1 MVFPGMAGNGNSRS
15 PLFSSL
21 ETWKHS
27 LNVTRQVLF
36 PLPILSVIAGNT
48 KSRHC
53 AGQPLY
59 HLPALVWNC
68 TALRICPCDRFSLF
82 LPVFIVHTFI
92 NTAAAPEEQV
102 STLYQPLLGNLTSTT
117 EHFYTESFDTCLK
130 TCLWKATKILK
141 HHPDYSSHST
151 VSLKSAPG
159 NLFNTLSNFSSSQQ
173 PISKLS
179 EDPLLFYI

>member
-1 MVFPGMAGNGNSRS
+1 MLLSITCLSRVQLHSAQNLPLWPVFA
-15 PLFSSL
+15 
-21 ETWKHS
+21 
-27 LNVTRQVLF
+27 VL
-36 PLPILSVIAGNT
+36 T
-48 KSRHC
+48 C
-53 AGQPLY
+53 GQ
-59 HLPALVWNC
+59 
-68 TALRICPCDRFSLF
+68 FSLSI
-82 LPVFIVHTFI
+82 PFI

-102 STLYQPLLGNLTSTT
+102 STLYQPLLGNLTSTA
-117 EHFYTESFDTCLK
+117 EHSYTESFDTCLK

-179 EDPLLFYI
+179 EDPLLFYIYQKTAATIFIARASNKAANCHPMQLGSVKGCLAA